1 MKKYLLLFIS
11 LCCSIA
17 TAQNLL
23 RGPYLQSLTPTSI
36 KIMWR
41 TDIEGNS
48 KVFYGLTPDDLS
60 EEVFIN
66 DTLDDHI
73 IFIGNLIPSTT
84 YYYAVY
90 TNNTLLAG
98 NDGRHRFTTAP
109 PASDTSLMRIWVT
122 GDFGAGNSEQ
132 RQVRQTFQN
141 YYDQYPSNFWLW
153 LGDNVYDDGKDIEY
167 QQKVFDSYY
176 GYDSLFRF
184 LPFYPCP
191 GNHDYNSVFNRDK
204 DPSIHRGPY
213 YDLVETFRNGEGGGE
228 PSGAEAY
235 YSYDWGNAHFVSL
248 NSELIQYIGDKNSVM
263 AKWLK
268 KDLENSNKTWKIAYW
283 HQPPYSKGSH
293 DSDAAWELIMQGM
306 RENYV
311 PILES
316 YGVDLVLCGHSH
328 VYERSYLLKGH
339 YGKSGQLKPY
349 MIKDSTD
356 GNPDHG
362 NTYIKYTYGVMKDTG
377 TVYAVVGNSG
387 KHEDANGKMHPAMVY
402 KYEGSGNSGCMIL
415 EIEGHTLTAKYMDK
429 NGNWLDKFAIQK
441 LKDSSTPIRTSFLG
455 HLQLL
460 PNPVSDYLNLQ
471 FSLREDDDIS
481 LYITDIQGSILWH
494 KDLGRITSNHSTTL
508 TINDAGIANLPSQ
521 SYYLLLSSS
530 KGNVSI
536 PFSKL

>member
-1 MKKYLLLFIS
+1 MKKFLPVLLILQLYIGQ
-11 LCCSIA
+11 
-17 TAQNLL
+17 AQSLL
-23 RGPYLQSLTPTSI
+23 RGPYLQSLTNTSI

-41 TDIEGNS
+41 TALPGDS
-48 KVFYGLTPDDLS
+48 KVIYGIAP
-60 EEVFIN
+60 
-66 DTLDDHI
+66 
-73 IFIGNLIPSTT
+73 GNLSNEMYIQDTVTNHIVKLDNLSPSTT
-84 YYYAVY
+84 YYYAIY
-90 TNNTLLAG
+90 THDTLLAG
-98 NDGRHRFTTAP
+98 SDSRHRFTTAP
-109 PASDTSLMRIWVT
+109 LPTDTSLMRIWVT

-132 RQVRQTFQN
+132 IQVRHTFQN
-141 YYDQYPSNFWLW
+141 YNIDFPTNFWLW
-153 LGDNVYDDGKDIEY
+153 LGDNVYDDGKDFEY
-167 QQKVFDSYY
+167 QQKVFDSYF

-191 GNHDYNSVFNRDK
+191 GNHDYNSVYNRDK
-204 DPSIHRGPY
+204 DPAIHRGPY
-213 YDLVETFRNGEGGGE
+213 FDMVETFRNGEGGGE

-235 YSYDWGNAHFVSL
+235 YSYDWGNAHFISL

-263 AKWLK
+263 AKWLQR
-268 KDLENSNKTWKIAYW
+268 DLENCDKTWKIAYW

-293 DSDAAWELIMQGM
+293 DSDAAWELIMKGM

-362 NTYIKYTYGVMKDTG
+362 NTYIKYTYGALKDTG

-387 KHEDANGKMHPAMVY
+387 KNESANGKIHPAMVY

-415 EIEGHTLTAKYMDK
+415 EIEGHTLSAKYMDK
-429 NGNWLDKFAIQK
+429 YGNWLDKFVIHK
-441 LKDSSTPIRTSFLG
+441 LEDTSTPITTNVLNQFEV
-455 HLQLL
+455 L
-460 PNPVSDYLNLQ
+460 PNPVRDHLQ
-471 FSLREDDDIS
+471 VRFSLVKDEELQLFISDIEGR
-481 LYITDIQGSILWH
+481 IVWE
-494 KDLGRITSNHSTTL
+494 KDLGKVNANIPQTFTVEEVSLAKMLPQTYYITIHTKQGNTT
-508 TINDAGIANLPSQ
+508 
-521 SYYLLLSSS
+521 
-530 KGNVSI
+530 I

>member
-1 MKKYLLLFIS
+1 MRKLLLIFLSIY
-11 LCCSIA
+11 CSISF
-17 TAQNLL
+17 AQVRI
-23 RGPYLQSLTPTSI
+23 RGPYLQSLTPSSV
-36 KIMWR
+36 KILWR
-41 TDIEGNS
+41 TDVNGDS
-48 KVFYGLTPDDLS
+48 KVLYGTSPTSLDK
-60 EEVFIN
+60 EVFIH
-66 DTLDDHI
+66 DTVSNHI
-73 IFIGNLIPSTT
+73 VKIDNLNPSTQ
-84 YYYAVY
+84 YYYAIA
-90 TNNTLLAG
+90 TQGILLAG
-98 NDGRHRFTTAP
+98 NDSAHRFTTP
-109 PASDTSLMRIWVT
+109 PLSGDTSLMRIWVT
-122 GDFGAGNSEQ
+122 GDFGAGNEEQ
-132 RQVRQTFQN
+132 RQVRQTFQR
-141 YYDQYPSNFWLW
+141 YYDDNPVNFWLW
-153 LGDNVYDDGKDIEY
+153 LGDNVYDDGKDFEY

-191 GNHDYNSVFNRDK
+191 GNHDYNSVYNRDR

-235 YSYDWGNAHFVSL
+235 YSFDWGNAHFISL

-268 KDLENSNKTWKIAYW
+268 RDLENTDKTWKIAYW

-362 NTYIKYTYGVMKDTG
+362 HTYLKYTYGVIQDTG

-415 EIEGHTLTAKYMDK
+415 EIEGLTLTGKYMDK
-429 NGNWLDKFAIQK
+429 YGNWLDKFIIQK
-441 LKDSSTPIRTSFLG
+441 LKDTSTPIHSNSIA
-455 HLQLL
+455 QIQVS
-460 PNPVSDYLNLQ
+460 PNPVTNQLQLQYSLYKDSDIY
-471 FSLREDDDIS
+471 
-481 LYITDIQGSILWH
+481 LYITDIQGSILWS
-494 KDLGRITSNHSTTL
+494 KDLGRVSATQSHTL
-508 TINDAGIANLPSQ
+508 QVEDAVIEKLAKQ
-521 SYYLLLSSS
+521 SYYLLLHTAE
-530 KGNVSI
+530 GNI
-536 PFSKL
+536 ALPFCKQ